1 MCQKG
6 DEALCIFRVRVPQE
20 DCIEMFGGLDFR
32 PLLTA
37 GLVPD
42 LDEAAW
48 GLGQAVSDHLK
59 ARRFPSPYQ
68 NLCQC

>member
-1 MCQKG
+1 
-6 DEALCIFRVRVPQE
+6 
-20 DCIEMFGGLDFR
+20 MFGGLDCK

-37 GLVPD
+37 GLPPD

-59 ARRFPSPYQ
+59 VRRFPSSY
-68 NLCQC
+68 